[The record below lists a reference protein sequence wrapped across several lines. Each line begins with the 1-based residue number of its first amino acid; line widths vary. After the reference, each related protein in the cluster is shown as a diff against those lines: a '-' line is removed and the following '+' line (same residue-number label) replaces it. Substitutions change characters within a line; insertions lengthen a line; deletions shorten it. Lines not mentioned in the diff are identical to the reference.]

1 MLKWWCSCVAAS
13 VDWTA
18 VRRWSAD
25 DAATASCSAAATAA
39 AAAAI
44 WQLCCWHC
52 TRTLC
57 QRLPGHRCHDISRQA
72 DGFDKGPTFGHW
84 LSVSHNCCSFSTVYF
99 IFKIVF
105 VNSFIQPSLRLCKP
119 TYSVLV
125 PKPRNRESCGKKS
138 IQRKNTLGCMA
149 GLTGT
154 RCGCRRPASDHS
166 TVRGVTEMGPAV
178 NQGPRQMQSIKVVW
192 VLVLGILVVSFGCFL
207 WVFPCL
213 SPINGR

>member
-25 DAATASCSAAATAA
+25 DAATASCSAAATA

-125 PKPRNRESCGKKS
+125 PSPEIARVVARRASSVKIPWDAWRG
-138 IQRKNTLGCMA
+138 LPVLDVAAA
-149 GLTGT
+149 GLL
-154 RCGCRRPASDHS
+154 
-166 TVRGVTEMGPAV
+166 VIIVQWE
-178 NQGPRQMQSIKVVW
+178 VW
-192 VLVLGILVVSFGCFL
+192 LRWDYRYSMWLPQAC
-207 WVFPCL
+207 
-213 SPINGR
+213 